1 MKRVAKKSRTDL
13 DKQIKEI
20 LALASKQG
28 VDQNFFFL
36 TTLNRYEV
44 QIKILKDL
52 ENVIKGDGL
61 TVTKEYVKG
70 RENVYTHPAIGEYNK
85 TATAANQTVQTL
97 MKIIQSMK
105 DKQTLE
111 GDKTEADEL
120 MSFLGGRK

>member
-1 MKRVAKKSRTDL
+1 MAKKKATATDY

-20 LALASKQG
+20 LALAKKQG
-28 VDQNFFFL
+28 IDNNFFFA
-36 TTLNRYEV
+36 TTLNRYQV

-52 ENVIKGDGL
+52 ETVINGDGL

-97 MKIIQSMK
+97 MKIVQSMK
-105 DKQTLE
+105 DKQSLE
-111 GDKTEADEL
+111 GDKNETDEL